1 MRSLI
6 IPARG
11 GSKRIPRKNIRMFAG
26 KPIIQYSIEAALS
39 SGIYD
44 NVIVSTDDYEIA
56 SVANKLGA
64 ESSANRPAKFSNDSS
79 SVIEVIKYEIE
90 NHGLQENVSVTCLF
104 ACAPMI
110 LGEDLVKA
118 VTMFESQ
125 NQSTSLMTVAEFPVP
140 PEWALSIVEEQVVFD
155 LPSRLKSSALNF
167 TKKFFDSGS
176 FYIYNPTALMLSQEN
191 TVTDG
196 IMPFLVSRD
205 KAVDIDTAADWDFA
219 EAIYMSKFN

>member
-1 MRSLI
+1 
-6 IPARG
+6 
-11 GSKRIPRKNIRMFAG
+11 MFAG

-39 SGIYD
+39 SGIYN

-56 SVANKLGA
+56 SIANKLGA
-64 ESSANRPAKFSNDSS
+64 ESSADRPAKLSDDAS

-90 NHGLQENVSVTCLF
+90 NYGLQENISVTCLF
-104 ACAPMI
+104 ACSPMI

-125 NQSTSLMTVAEFPVP
+125 NKSTSLMTIAEFPAP

-155 LPSRLKSSALNF
+155 LPSSLKSSALNF
-167 TKKFFDSGS
+167 TKKYFDSGS
-176 FYIYNPTALMLSQEN
+176 FYIYNPNALMLSQEN

-219 EAIYMSKFN
+219 EAIYMSQFN